1 MRAPMSVT
9 NPSDESP
16 PAAPASGPVPASIQ
30 AFLAMCQELDVATE
44 RFRRETAR
52 WTGER
57 RGQRRLTIWQTIQD
71 LSEQLEWMQATE
83 ALRHEPSHP

>member
-1 MRAPMSVT
+1 M
-9 NPSDESP
+9 
-16 PAAPASGPVPASIQ
+16 
-30 AFLAMCQELDVATE
+30 ATE

-83 ALRHEPSHP
+83 APRHEPSYS